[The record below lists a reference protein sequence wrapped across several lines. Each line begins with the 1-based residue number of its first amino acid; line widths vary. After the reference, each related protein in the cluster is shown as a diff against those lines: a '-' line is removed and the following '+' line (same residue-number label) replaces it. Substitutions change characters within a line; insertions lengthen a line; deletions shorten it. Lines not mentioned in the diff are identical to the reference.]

1 MRRTKM
7 KKKVLTAG
15 LLVAFL
21 YLTAGPS
28 LALDKDDY
36 QVIKKAVQEN
46 SKGQSAGEAKW
57 FKVLV
62 IDKTSGQEK
71 VKVTLPISLVEI
83 LMSCAGNKD
92 FKMEGRDDSLKIKDL
107 MDQLKKAGPMAIVE
121 VNDEDEM
128 VKIWL
133 E

>member
-1 MRRTKM
+1 M

-83 LMSCAGNKD
+83 LMSCAGNKV